1 MSTQRINAAE
11 KDLEKFIKFL
21 ALKSTQ
27 VVVQSRLGEKIQTK
41 CNPMAGNDWFNLVVE
56 DHPDVYAETKKALGL
71 SPGESILK
79 RLPLCVEISLKTA
92 EGDQMILE
100 VWSLD
105 LQPSN
110 SQKSKETQE
119 KGQNQNINSTASE
132 QPCLKT
138 AHAIYNRMGMLL
150 KSLISLTRATPAYKL
165 SRRQCPDSY
174 SIYYRIYVERPQVH
188 TLGEGHKNVR
198 IGHLNTIVGN
208 LVMSVAYRTK
218 MTITPTATTGQTRT
232 RESNAIMID
241 SNHFK
246 HCDTGCKQNGS
257 GLNGKK
263 SAGQGGEKKIID
275 IEKPLRP
282 GAFTDIG
289 KLRQYTEDDFVLPE
303 TPPFEWLLRKP
314 RHESAGSAGTGC
326 GGSIESLNRK
336 CDSPQ
341 TSPLG
346 NGHQNTININN
357 ALNNNSS
364 NGNSNNANNTTTNNN
379 SAAFKSL
386 ENDENLQQLQLQQ
399 QQQQKSSPNNST
411 HSQSPIKSLFV
422 PQPPLNARLQ
432 PHNSTPNLPATT
444 QHSADDESLLKELN
458 FPFASPTSHVND
470 LAKFYRD
477 CYHAPPLKGFS
488 ELQAELCSTTNNTTT
503 AAYTSCNTQN
513 TPAIDNPLTCSATA
527 ANNTSSTAT
536 TNTTDYTF
544 VDDLSKQLEQFE
556 TSLEDYDK
564 LVSQFGILQTSSST
578 GSRSS
583 GGLQMSN

>member
-71 SPGESILK
+71 GPGESILK

-105 LQPSN
+105 LQTSTAN
-110 SQKSKETQE
+110 KSKDSNE
-119 KGQNQNINSTASE
+119 KGQNQNINNSSNTE

-174 SIYYRIYVERPQVH
+174 SIYYRIYVDRPQVH

-218 MTITPTATTGQTRT
+218 MTITPTATAGQTRN
-232 RESNAIMID
+232 RETNAIMID

-246 HCDTGCKQNGS
+246 HCDAGSKQNGS

-263 SAGQGGEKKIID
+263 STGLGGEKKIID

-346 NGHQNTININN
+346 NGHQNNININN
-357 ALNNNSS
+357 AINNNSGQSQS
-364 NGNSNNANNTTTNNN
+364 NNNANNTTTNNN

-386 ENDENLQQLQLQQ
+386 ENDENLQQQQLQQ
-399 QQQQKSSPNNST
+399 QQQKSCSPNNST

-422 PQPPLNARLQ
+422 PQPPLNTRLQ
-432 PHNSTPNLPATT
+432 PHNSTPNLPVTQNS

-488 ELQAELCSTTNNTTT
+488 ELQAELSTTATTTTTTNNSC
-503 AAYTSCNTQN
+503 ASSNNTSNTL
-513 TPAIDNPLTCSATA
+513 PAIDNPQSCAST
-527 ANNTSSTAT
+527 ANNEYS
-536 TNTTDYTF
+536 F

>member
-41 CNPMAGNDWFNLVVE
+41 CNPLAGNDWFNLVVE
-56 DHPDVYAETKKALGL
+56 DHPDVYAETKKALSL
-71 SPGESILK
+71 TPGESILK

-105 LQPSN
+105 LQN
-110 SQKSKETQE
+110 SATVKPKDVND
-119 KGQNQNINSTASE
+119 KLQNQNINSTPTD

-165 SRRQCPDSY
+165 SRRQCSDSY
-174 SIYYRIYVERPQVH
+174 SIYYRIYVERPQTH
-188 TLGEGHKNVR
+188 ALGEGLKNIR

-218 MTITPTATTGQTRT
+218 MTITPTTTAGQKRV
-232 RESNAIMID
+232 RETNAIMID

-246 HCDTGCKQNGS
+246 HIESGNKQNIV

-263 SAGQGGEKKIID
+263 ISGQGGERKIVD

-289 KLRQYTEDDFVLPE
+289 KIRQYTEDDFVLPE

-314 RHESAGSAGTGC
+314 RHESTGSSGTC
-326 GGSIESLNRK
+326 GDGSIESLNRK
-336 CDSPQ
+336 PDSPH

-346 NGHQNTININN
+346 NGHQNNININN
-357 ALNNNSS
+357 AINNNSS
-364 NGNSNNANNTTTNNN
+364 NGNNSNSKNNN
-379 SAAFKSL
+379 LAAFKSF
-386 ENDENLQQLQLQQ
+386 EKVFDENLQQQQLIH
-399 QQQQKSSPNNST
+399 QKSPHSST

-422 PQPPLNARLQ
+422 PQPTTNTRSHQISSPILPVSQAN
-432 PHNSTPNLPATT
+432 NL
-444 QHSADDESLLKELN
+444 SADDENLLKELN
-458 FPFASPTSHVND
+458 FPFASPNSHVND

-488 ELQAELCSTTNNTTT
+488 ELQAEICTTTTRTATNNLSTSHT
-503 AAYTSCNTQN
+503 AQATAN
-513 TPAIDNPLTCSATA
+513 TPSCSLTPNTA
-527 ANNTSSTAT
+527 
-536 TNTTDYTF
+536 DYSF

-564 LVSQFGILQTSSST
+564 LVLQFGVLQTSSST

>member
-41 CNPMAGNDWFNLVVE
+41 CNPLAGNDWFNLVVE
-56 DHPDVYAETKKALGL
+56 DHPDVYAETKKALAL
-71 SPGESILK
+71 APGESILK

-100 VWSLD
+100 VWSLE
-105 LQPSN
+105 LQTLAST
-110 SQKSKETQE
+110 KSKDGND
-119 KGQNQNINSTASE
+119 KGQNQNINSTATE

-188 TLGEGHKNVR
+188 SLGEGHKNER

-218 MTITPTATTGQTRT
+218 MTITPTATAGQTRT
-232 RESNAIMID
+232 RETNDIMID

-246 HCDTGCKQNGS
+246 HIETGSKQNAG
-257 GLNGKK
+257 GINGKK
-263 SAGQGGEKKIID
+263 SAGQGGEKKVID

-314 RHESAGSAGTGC
+314 RHESVGSAGTGC

-346 NGHQNTININN
+346 NGHQNNININN

-364 NGNSNNANNTTTNNN
+364 NSNNNNANTTTNNN
-379 SAAFKSL
+379 TAAFKSL
-386 ENDENLQQLQLQQ
+386 ENDENLQQQQLLLQQ
-399 QQQQKSSPNNST
+399 QTQKSPNNST

-422 PQPPLNARLQ
+422 PQLPASHRSS
-432 PHNSTPNLPATT
+432 HNSSPNLPGS
-444 QHSADDESLLKELN
+444 QVNNQSADDENLLKELN

-488 ELQAELCSTTNNTTT
+488 ELQAEICSTTTATALPSTNSSTFSCTSNNQATTG
-503 AAYTSCNTQN
+503 NTQ
-513 TPAIDNPLTCSATA
+513 TCSAASNA
-527 ANNTSSTAT
+527 A
-536 TNTTDYTF
+536 DYSF

-564 LVSQFGILQTSSST
+564 LVSQFGVLQTSSST

>member
-41 CNPMAGNDWFNLVVE
+41 CNPLAGNDWFNLVVE
-56 DHPDVYAETKKALGL
+56 DHPDVYAETKKALAL
-71 SPGESILK
+71 APGESILK

-100 VWSLD
+100 VWSLE
-105 LQPSN
+105 LQASA
-110 SQKSKETQE
+110 SSAKSKETND
-119 KGQNQNINSTASE
+119 KGQNLNINSTATE

-138 AHAIYNRMGMLL
+138 AHAIYNRMGMIL

-174 SIYYRIYVERPQVH
+174 SIYYRIYVERPQIH
-188 TLGEGHKNVR
+188 SLGEGHKNVR
-198 IGHLNTIVGN
+198 IGNLNTIVGN
-208 LVMSVAYRTK
+208 LVMSVVYRTK
-218 MTITPTATTGQTRT
+218 MTITPTASVGQTRT
-232 RESNAIMID
+232 RDTNAIMID

-246 HCDTGCKQNGS
+246 HTETGNKHNGG

-314 RHESAGSAGTGC
+314 RHESAGSAGTG
-326 GGSIESLNRK
+326 SIESLNRK

-346 NGHQNTININN
+346 NSHQNNININN
-357 ALNNNSS
+357 ALNNNSTNNS
-364 NGNSNNANNTTTNNN
+364 SNNANTTTNNN

-386 ENDENLQQLQLQQ
+386 ENDENVQQ
-399 QQQQKSSPNNST
+399 QQLLLQKSPNNST
-411 HSQSPIKSLFV
+411 HSQSPVKSLFV
-422 PQPPLNARLQ
+422 PQPPATTRSPNG
-432 PHNSTPNLPATT
+432 STPNLPISQVN
-444 QHSADDESLLKELN
+444 QHSADDENLLKELN

-488 ELQAELCSTTNNTTT
+488 ELQAEICTTTTTT
-503 AAYTSCNTQN
+503 AVPPTTSSC
-513 TPAIDNPLTCSATA
+513 A
-527 ANNTSSTAT
+527 ANNTQTIANPQSCSAAS
-536 TNTTDYTF
+536 NSADFSF

-564 LVSQFGILQTSSST
+564 LVSQFGNLQTSSST

>member
-1 MSTQRINAAE
+1 MSTQRVNAAE

-41 CNPMAGNDWFNLVVE
+41 CNPLAGNDWFNLVVE
-56 DHPDVYAETKKALGL
+56 DHPDIHTETKKALAL
-71 SPGESILK
+71 TPGESILK

-92 EGDQMILE
+92 EDDQMCLE

-105 LQPSN
+105 LQPSATSN
-110 SQKSKETQE
+110 KLRDAQE
-119 KGQNQNINSTASE
+119 KIQNQNINSTGSE
-132 QPCLKT
+132 TAYSKA

-150 KSLISLTRATPAYKL
+150 KSLVSLTRATPAYKL

-174 SIYYRIYVERPQVH
+174 SIYYRIYVDRPQVH
-188 TLGEGHKNVR
+188 ALGEGHKYIR

-208 LVMSVAYRTK
+208 LIMSVAYRTK
-218 MTITPTATTGQTRT
+218 MTLTPTTTNGQTRA

-241 SNHFK
+241 SNYFK
-246 HCDTGCKQNGS
+246 YTEMGGKQHGV
-257 GLNGKK
+257 GINGKK
-263 SAGQGGEKKIID
+263 GVGQVGDRKIVD

-289 KLRQYTEDDFVLPE
+289 KLRQYTEEDFVLPE

-314 RHESAGSAGTGC
+314 RHESGGSTGTGYS
-326 GGSIESLNRK
+326 GSIESLNRK

-346 NGHQNTININN
+346 NGHQNNININN
-357 ALNNNSS
+357 ALNNNSL
-364 NGNSNNANNTTTNNN
+364 NNNNNANTTNNN
-379 SAAFKSL
+379 SAGFKSF
-386 ENDENLQQLQLQQ
+386 ENDKNLQQT
-399 QQQQKSSPNNST
+399 QKSPNNST
-411 HSQSPIKSLFV
+411 HSQSPVKSLFV
-422 PQPPLNARLQ
+422 PQPPANTSKTPDSSTLPGTQISAH
-432 PHNSTPNLPATT
+432 HN
-444 QHSADDESLLKELN
+444 SADDESLLKELN

-477 CYHAPPLKGFS
+477 CYHAPPLRGFS
-488 ELQAELCSTTNNTTT
+488 ELQAEICTASQDSTEIKTTCSVQPS
-503 AAYTSCNTQN
+503 A
-513 TPAIDNPLTCSATA
+513 NPQTCSAASNA
-527 ANNTSSTAT
+527 A
-536 TNTTDYTF
+536 DYSL

-564 LVSQFGILQTSSST
+564 LVSQFGGLQTSSST

>member
-41 CNPMAGNDWFNLVVE
+41 CNPLAGNDWFNLVVE
-56 DHPDVYAETKKALGL
+56 DHPDVYAETKKALAL
-71 SPGESILK
+71 APGESILK
-79 RLPLCVEISLKTA
+79 RLPLCVEISLKTV

-100 VWSLD
+100 VWSLE
-105 LQPSN
+105 LQPSASN
-110 SQKSKETQE
+110 KTKEAND
-119 KGQNQNINSTASE
+119 KAQNQNLNSTATE

-174 SIYYRIYVERPQVH
+174 SIYYRIYVERPQIH

-218 MTITPTATTGQTRT
+218 MTITPTTTAGQTRT
-232 RESNAIMID
+232 RETNTIMID

-246 HCDTGCKQNGS
+246 HTETAGKQNAG

-263 SAGQGGEKKIID
+263 SAGLGGEKKIID

-314 RHESAGSAGTGC
+314 RHESAGSAGTG
-326 GGSIESLNRK
+326 SIESLNRK

-346 NGHQNTININN
+346 NGHQNNININN
-357 ALNNNSS
+357 ALNNNST
-364 NGNSNNANNTTTNNN
+364 NSNNANTTTNNN

-386 ENDENLQQLQLQQ
+386 ENDENLQQQLLQQ
-399 QQQQKSSPNNST
+399 QQQKSPNNST
-411 HSQSPIKSLFV
+411 HSQSPVKSLFV
-422 PQPPLNARLQ
+422 PQPPANTRPP
-432 PHNSTPNLPATT
+432 PHASTNNLPLS
-444 QHSADDESLLKELN
+444 QVNNHSADDENLLKELN

-488 ELQAELCSTTNNTTT
+488 ELQAEICTTT
-503 AAYTSCNTQN
+503 ATTTTAIVAPISSSASSNNTQTN
-513 TPAIDNPLTCSATA
+513 AVNPQSCSAASNA
-527 ANNTSSTAT
+527 A
-536 TNTTDYTF
+536 DYSF

-564 LVSQFGILQTSSST
+564 LVSQLGILQTSSST